1 MSAELGLCTVALERV
16 DLPPMTSS
24 ATFCWDGMNA
34 VSRCKEL
41 HKGPEPD
48 HLDRQFAPS
57 LRDASSQT
65 QCQTS
70 MGGPPGPSLTSGNMF
85 CTPSLPL
92 QAIDWE
98 REAEGLTFYVD
109 PRLLMATTHYVIPGA
124 TGELMWVCRKEH
136 AQSITLYVHPLLIIH
151 IGYESPHTNRIEII
165 PHFHASDPLFHHIIL
180 VLKAEIEA
188 ESMAACL
195 YAELLTNAL
204 TVHLLRRYATC
215 KPPTGACTSGLSKP
229 KLDRIAAYI
238 EAHLAHELS
247 LIELAAV
254 AQMSPDHF
262 ARLFR
267 QATGRTPHQYV
278 IMCRIECAKRFLVE
292 TELPILDI
300 AHQVGFADQSH
311 FTAIFRKHVNTTP
324 KHYRDGAKR

>member
-1 MSAELGLCTVALERV
+1 MSAELGLCRVALERV

-24 ATFCWDGMNA
+24 ATFYWDGMSA
-34 VSRCKEL
+34 VSQCKEL
-41 HKGPEPD
+41 RTGPEPD
-48 HLDRQFAPS
+48 HPDRQFAPS
-57 LRDASSQT
+57 LRDASSRT

-70 MGGPPGPSLTSGNMF
+70 VGQLPGLSLASGNMV

-98 REAEGLTFYVD
+98 REAAGLTFYVE
-109 PRLLMATTHYVIPGA
+109 PRLLMATAHHLMPGA
-124 TGELMWVCRKEH
+124 TGELVWVYRKEH
-136 AQSITLYVHPLLIIH
+136 AQSIVLYLHPLLIIH
-151 IGYESPHTNRIEII
+151 TGYESPHTNRIEII
-165 PHFHASDPLFHHIIL
+165 PHFGSSDPLFHHIIL

-188 ESMAACL
+188 ESMATRL

-204 TVHLLRRYATC
+204 AVHLLRRYATC
-215 KPPTGACTSGLSKP
+215 KPPTGACISGLSKP
-229 KLDRIAAYI
+229 KLHRIAAYI
-238 EAHLAHELS
+238 EAQLAHELS
-247 LIELAAV
+247 LIELATV
-254 AQMSPDHF
+254 AQMSADHF

-278 IMCRIECAKRFLVE
+278 IMCRIERAKQLLVE

-300 AHQVGFADQSH
+300 AHQVGFTDQSY

-324 KHYRDGAKR
+324 KHYRDDAKR

>member
-1 MSAELGLCTVALERV
+1 MCAELALSRVALERV

-24 ATFCWDGMNA
+24 ATFHWDSMSA
-34 VSRCKEL
+34 LSRCKEL
-41 HKGPEPD
+41 HTGPEPD
-48 HLDRQFAPS
+48 HPDRQFVPS

-65 QCQTS
+65 RCQTS
-70 MGGPPGPSLTSGNMF
+70 VGRLPGPSLTSGNMP

-109 PRLLMATTHYVIPGA
+109 PRLLMATTDYLIPGT
-124 TGELMWVCRKEH
+124 TGELVWVCRKEH
-136 AQSITLYVHPLLIIH
+136 AQSITLYLHPLLIIH
-151 IGYESPHTNRIEII
+151 TGYESPHTNRVEII
-165 PHFHASDPLFHHIIL
+165 PHFHASDLLFHHITL

-188 ESMAACL
+188 ESMAARL
-195 YAELLTNAL
+195 YAELLTNAPA
-204 TVHLLRRYATC
+204 VHLLRRYATC

-229 KLDRIAAYI
+229 KLHRIAAYI
-238 EAHLAHELS
+238 EAQLAHELS
-247 LIELAAV
+247 LIELATV
-254 AQMSPDHF
+254 AQMSADHF

-278 IMCRIECAKRFLVE
+278 IMCRIVRAKQLLVE

-300 AHQVGFADQSH
+300 AHQVGFTD
-311 FTAIFRKHVNTTP
+311 
-324 KHYRDGAKR
+324 